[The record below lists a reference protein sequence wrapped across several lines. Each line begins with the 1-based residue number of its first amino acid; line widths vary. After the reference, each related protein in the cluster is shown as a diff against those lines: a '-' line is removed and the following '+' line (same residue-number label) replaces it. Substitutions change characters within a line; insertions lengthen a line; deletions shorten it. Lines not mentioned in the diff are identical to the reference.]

1 MLAQIKSATLTGL
14 TVHNIK
20 VEIDASRGLPSWDI
34 VGLPDTAV
42 KESKER
48 VHTAIKN
55 SGFDFPPRR
64 IVVNLAPANLKKEGP
79 IFDLPIAIAIL
90 MATEQIPYEI
100 AERYVFIGELGLD
113 GALHRVNGILPIS
126 LSFAEEGST
135 ISLVTSQLNADEA
148 ALSGIETY
156 GFKNLSDVVSFLK
169 SPELISP
176 TPIPDINSILKECII
191 TATDFADIKG
201 QREAKR
207 ALEIAA
213 AGNHNVILIGS
224 PGSGKTMLARA
235 LPGIMPPMTREESL
249 ETSKIHSIAGLLSA
263 SNYLVTERPFRSP
276 HHTSSQASLIGGGR
290 IPKPGEVSLAHHGVL
305 FMDEFPEYKRE
316 VLEALRQPLEDGIVT
331 VSRVTAQLT
340 YPCDF
345 LLLAAMNPCPCGHL
359 NDPNHTCTCTPAQV
373 SRYHH
378 RISGPLLD
386 RFDIQL
392 EVTPVEFLDLYK
404 NTKEESSETILQ
416 RVTKARDIQTERFR
430 DCDIFAN
437 SGMSHKQIREYCSL
451 NDDSKKL
458 LKRAFDSLGL
468 SARAHDRILKLARTI
483 ADLAGS
489 ENIEPPH
496 IAEAIQYRALD
507 KKMWNVY

>member
-1 MLAQIKSATLTGL
+1 MLAQVKSATLTGL
-14 TVHNIK
+14 TVHDIK

-55 SGFDFPPRR
+55 AGFDFPPRH
-64 IVVNLAPANLKKEGP
+64 IVVNLAPANIKKEGP

-90 MATEQIPYEI
+90 VATEQLPYECTNSF
-100 AERYVFIGELGLD
+100 VFIGELGLD
-113 GALHRVNGILPIS
+113 GAIHRVNGILPIA
-126 LSFAEEGST
+126 LSYAQVQRN
-135 ISLVTSQLNADEA
+135 IRLVTSYLNADEA
-148 ALSGIETY
+148 AISGIETF
-156 GFKNLSDVVSFLK
+156 GFKNLTEVVSFLEA
-169 SPELISP
+169 PEKVSATP
-176 TPIPDINSILKECII
+176 TPDINAVLKKNTI
-191 TATDFADIKG
+191 TSTNFSDIKG

-235 LPGIMPPMTREESL
+235 LPSIMPPMTREESL
-249 ETSKIHSIAGLLSA
+249 ATSKIHSIAGLLSS
-263 SNYLVTERPFRSP
+263 SNYLVTERPFRAP

-305 FMDEFPEYKRE
+305 FMDEFPEYKRD
-316 VLEALRQPLEDGIVT
+316 VLEALRQPLEDGFVT
-331 VSRVTAQLT
+331 VSRVTAQHT
-340 YPCDF
+340 YPCEF

-359 NDPNHTCTCTPAQV
+359 NDPHHSCTCTPTQI

-392 EVTPVEFLDLYK
+392 EVTPVEFSDLYK
-404 NTKEESSETILQ
+404 NATEESSESILQ
-416 RVTKARDIQTERFR
+416 RVSDARDIQTDRFR
-430 DCDIFAN
+430 N
-437 SGMSHKQIREYCSL
+437 SGIFSNSTMSHKQIREYCVL
-451 NDDSKKL
+451 NDASKKL
-458 LKRAFDSLGL
+458 LQRAFDTLGL

-489 ENIEPPH
+489 ESIEPPH

-507 KKMWNVY
+507 KKIWNIY

>member
-1 MLAQIKSATLTGL
+1 MLAQINSATLTGL
-14 TVHNIK
+14 TVHDIK

-55 SGFDFPPRR
+55 AGFDFPPRR

-90 MATEQIPYEI
+90 VATEQLPYDCTNTF
-100 AERYVFIGELGLD
+100 VFIGELGLD
-113 GALHRVNGILPIS
+113 GDLHRVDGILPIA
-126 LSFAEEGST
+126 LSYAEKEHDVH
-135 ISLVTSQLNADEA
+135 LVTSNLNADEA
-148 ALSGIETY
+148 ALSGIKTF
-156 GFKNLSDVVSFLK
+156 GFRNLKDVVSFLQA
-169 SPELISP
+169 PENISATP
-176 TPIPDINSILKECII
+176 TPDISAILKENII
-191 TATDFADIKG
+191 TSTNFSDIKG

-235 LPGIMPPMTREESL
+235 LPSIMPPMTREESL
-249 ETSKIHSIAGLLSA
+249 ETSKIHSIAGLLS
-263 SNYLVTERPFRSP
+263 SSKYLVTERPFRAP

-316 VLEALRQPLEDGIVT
+316 VLEALRQPLEDGMVT

-359 NDPNHTCTCTPAQV
+359 NDPHHNCTCTPAQV

-392 EVTPVEFLDLYK
+392 EVTPVEFSDLYK
-404 NTKEESSETILQ
+404 KSIEESSETILK
-416 RVTKARDIQTERFR
+416 RVSAARAIQTDRF
-430 DCDIFAN
+430 CDSGIFTN
-437 SGMSHKQIREYCSL
+437 SSMSHKQIREYCVL
-451 NDDSKKL
+451 NDASRQL
-458 LKRAFDSLGL
+458 LQRAFDTLGL

-483 ADLAGS
+483 ADLANS
-489 ENIEPPH
+489 ESIEPPH